1 MQARGRA
8 RTQGCDGAANFARAN
23 VPIKLQLAFGPI
35 KPIWRENLAGTRTG
49 QGQCSLPLC
58 VDLLGHQGPLTSDPL
73 RASTKTGDTPSNLS
87 LAGDLVR
94 SNLGRALVAEMT
106 SGQKRKLQDDGQEMS
121 TGAVPKASGKK
132 RQKASKKTAEKRVN
146 AQGATVRY
154 SKASQKVRERIA
166 RALPGRALHLFKN
179 SGHL

>member
-1 MQARGRA
+1 
-8 RTQGCDGAANFARAN
+8 
-23 VPIKLQLAFGPI
+23 
-35 KPIWRENLAGTRTG
+35 
-49 QGQCSLPLC
+49 
-58 VDLLGHQGPLTSDPL
+58 
-73 RASTKTGDTPSNLS
+73 
-87 LAGDLVR
+87 
-94 SNLGRALVAEMT
+94 MT

-121 TGAVPKASGKK
+121 TGAVPKAPGKK
-132 RQKASKKTAEKRVN
+132 RQKASKKAAEKRVN